1 MLNENQKPRNEPS
14 FEAWVRLYDYLLR
27 TTVPR
32 ILKERE
38 QQQKREQEQEKKE
51 SIKTSG

>member
-1 MLNENQKPRNEPS
+1 MSEDQKPKNEPS

-38 QQQKREQEQEKKE
+38 QEQKHNSSTAQDVERG
-51 SIKTSG
+51 S